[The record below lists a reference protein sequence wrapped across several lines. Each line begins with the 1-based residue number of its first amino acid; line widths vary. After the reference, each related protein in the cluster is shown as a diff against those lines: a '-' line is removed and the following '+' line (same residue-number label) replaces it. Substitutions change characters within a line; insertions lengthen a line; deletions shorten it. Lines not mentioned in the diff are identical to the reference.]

1 MIFAIKSEDKE
12 PSIPSIWP
20 APAPIKSRQQNYFLL
35 GARLPSRPPCCR
47 VFTCAGA
54 REKRKPLMSYSCFGL
69 SSTESIESA
78 SRFTVPLFSDGK
90 ERTSQRRK
98 WKESSSRWWVSRM
111 LPYTVSKSVKMKDE
125 PGWRESFSIR
135 MSTKRF
141 SHFFP
146 SK

>member
-12 PSIPSIWP
+12 PSIPSIW
-20 APAPIKSRQQNYFLL
+20 PAPIKSRQQNYFLL

-47 VFTCAGA
+47 VFRRAGA
-54 REKRKPLMSYSCFGL
+54 REKRKPLTIFLCFGL
-69 SSTESIESA
+69 SSTMLIDSP

-98 WKESSSRWWVSRM
+98 WKESSNRWWVSRM
-111 LPYTVSKSVKMKDE
+111 LLYMEWKSAKMKDE